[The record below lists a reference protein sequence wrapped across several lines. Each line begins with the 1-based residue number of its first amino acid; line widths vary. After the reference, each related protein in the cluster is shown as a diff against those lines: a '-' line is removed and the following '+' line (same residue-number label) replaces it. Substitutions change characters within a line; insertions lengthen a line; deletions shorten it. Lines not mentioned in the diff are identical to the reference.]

1 MQLQGRNLDMIL
13 IVIVI
18 LLYSLLVSPKIID
31 EGRSTVYQN
40 FLPPKPSGQKRIE

>member
-18 LLYSLLVSPKIID
+18 LLYLLLVSPKIFD
-31 EGRSTVYQN
+31 EGGSTVYQN
-40 FLPPKPSGQKRIE
+40 LLPPKPSGQKRIE